1 MFFAYRIVVSIDNN
15 FMISADTDQIL
26 IVMIDTFIVTD
37 GRFRVYLC
45 VCLLYTSG
53 TFAVMQPIIDKLDLN
68 ANLTERK
75 ELDAFY
81 APYNV
86 PADEMYP
93 NVFFTGDE
101 IEEIG
106 VLQTDIDS
114 YVAQKYAGWIVEGGV
129 EDEWDSFQ
137 KKLQDMNVER
147 YIQIYKDA
155 YARYSAE

>member
-1 MFFAYRIVVSIDNN
+1 MQLPEGVTL
-15 FMISADTDQIL
+15 DTAIHDYSPGN
-26 IVMIDTFIVTD
+26 D
-37 GRFRVYLC
+37 
-45 VCLLYTSG
+45 G

-129 EDEWDSFQ
+129 EDEWDSFL